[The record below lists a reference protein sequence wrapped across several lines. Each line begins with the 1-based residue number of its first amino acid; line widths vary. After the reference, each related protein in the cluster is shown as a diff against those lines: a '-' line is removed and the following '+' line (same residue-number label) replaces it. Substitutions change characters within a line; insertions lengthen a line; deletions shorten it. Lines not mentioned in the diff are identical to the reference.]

1 MKLRSRGNGSPG
13 LWETDAV
20 RSSNLLGSLYTLACI
35 ALTGMALLLSASD
48 SLAGWLIGQL
58 LLAIALMQWFI
69 LLHEFGHMTFFRSR
83 RVNTFFGHI
92 ASFFTAIPFHAWR
105 KIHSLHHKWT
115 GWQDR
120 DPTTQTLVS
129 RDLSPFEKSLTNTC
143 WRFSIPLF
151 GIIYRINNF
160 WNFPRLRRIF
170 PEKKTFHRISANAFI
185 LAAIYIVVTWL
196 LGPGVLLRLVGLAA
210 LLTLILQEW
219 LILSQHTHI
228 RMELSEGRDVR
239 PFNAAEQEIY
249 TRSLVFPEWVARGLL
264 INVNAHE
271 LHHVYPAVP
280 GYRLDRFE
288 KETTNSVDWWHW
300 LRTVKSMPGETFL
313 FHNREET
320 GTKI

>member
-1 MKLRSRGNGSPG
+1 MNVRSPG
-13 LWETDAV
+13 YDSPGPRESGET
-20 RSSNLLGSLYTLACI
+20 RSSNLLGSLYTLGCI
-35 ALTGMALLLSASD
+35 ALTGIALLLSATG
-48 SLAGWLIGQL
+48 SLLSWLVGQL
-58 LLAIALMQWFI
+58 LLALALMQWFI

-83 RVNTFFGHI
+83 RINTFFGHI

-105 KIHSLHHKWT
+105 KIHNLHHKWT

-129 RDLSPFEKSLTNTC
+129 RELSPFERSLTNTC

-160 WNFPRLRRIF
+160 WNFPRLRKIF
-170 PEKKTFHRISANAFI
+170 PERKTFRLIAANASI
-185 LAAIYIVVTWL
+185 LAAVYVLAAWLIGPEVV
-196 LGPGVLLRLVGLAA
+196 LRLVGLAA

-228 RMELSEGRDVR
+228 RMEISQGEDVR

-249 TRSLVFPEWVARGLL
+249 TRSLVFPDWVARGLL

-280 GYRLDRFE
+280 GYQLHRIE
-288 KETTNSVDWWHW
+288 KETPNSVDWWQW
-300 LRTVKSMPGETFL
+300 LRTVKSMPGEMFL

-320 GTKI
+320 GLRI